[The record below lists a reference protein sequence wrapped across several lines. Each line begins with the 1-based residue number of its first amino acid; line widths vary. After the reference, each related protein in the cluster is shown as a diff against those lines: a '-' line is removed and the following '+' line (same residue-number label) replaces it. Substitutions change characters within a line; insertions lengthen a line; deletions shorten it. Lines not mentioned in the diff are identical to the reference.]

1 MKLEIEKGSFG
12 YIRKK
17 KRRQILLVFL
27 MLFIAAVM
35 FITGLFLHKF
45 DKSNLCTMLA
55 ILMVLPMAKFFVIY
69 VVLFPYKSVSRE
81 RYDAVSEKVA
91 EDAILMTDMV
101 ITSSDISMNLDFII
115 ITDNRI
121 LGLTGKKKQDI
132 KYIEDYLK
140 KTLESNNLD
149 SFTVRIFDDE
159 KQFDKCIPDKHSDKN
174 KSQENAFKIIRTL
187 AV

>member
-1 MKLEIEKGSFG
+1 MTLEIEKGSFG
-12 YIRKK
+12 YIKRKK
-17 KRRQILLVFL
+17 KRQILLVFL
-27 MLFIAAVM
+27 MLFIAAAM

-69 VVLFPYKSVSRE
+69 VVMFPYKSVSRE
-81 RYDAVSEKVA
+81 RYDSVREKLVSEA
-91 EDAILMTDMV
+91 ELMTDMV
-101 ITSSDISMNLDFII
+101 ITSPDISMNLDFII

-140 KTLESNNLD
+140 KTLESNKLEG
-149 SFTVRIFDDE
+149 FTVKIFDDE
-159 KQFDKCIPDKHSDKN
+159 KQFEKCIPDRQFEKN
-174 KSQENAFKIIRTL
+174 ALQEDARKIIRTL

>member
-1 MKLEIEKGSFG
+1 MKFEIEKGSFG
-12 YIRKK
+12 YIKRKK
-17 KRRQILLVFL
+17 KRQILLVFL

-69 VVLFPYKSVSRE
+69 VVMFPYKSVSRE
-81 RYDAVSEKVA
+81 RYDAVREMLSGE
-91 EDAILMTDMV
+91 EELMTDMV
-101 ITSSDISMNLDFII
+101 ITSPDISMNLDFII
-115 ITDNRI
+115 ITDNQV

-140 KTLESNNLD
+140 KTLESNKID
-149 SFTVRIFDDE
+149 GFTVKIFDDE
-159 KQFDKCIPDKHSDKN
+159 KQFERCIPDRKFEKTVL
-174 KSQENAFKIIRTL
+174 QEDALKIIRTL

>member
-12 YIRKK
+12 YIKRKK
-17 KRRQILLVFL
+17 KRQILLVFL

-35 FITGLFLHKF
+35 FITGLFLNKF

-55 ILMVLPMAKFFVIY
+55 ILMVLPMAKFFVIF

-81 RYDAVSEKVA
+81 RYNAVSEKVA
-91 EDAILMTDMV
+91 GETILMADMV
-101 ITSSDISMNLDFII
+101 ITSPDISMNLDFII
-115 ITDNRI
+115 ITDNQV
-121 LGLTGKKKQDI
+121 LGLAGKKKQDI

-140 KTLESNNLD
+140 KTLESNKLD
-149 SFTVRIFDDE
+149 GFTVRIFDDE
-159 KQFDKCIPDKHSDKN
+159 KQFEKCIPDRHFEKN
-174 KSQENAFKIIRTL
+174 VLQEEAFKTIRTL

>member
-12 YIRKK
+12 YIKRKK
-17 KRRQILLVFL
+17 KRQILLVFL
-27 MLFIAAVM
+27 MLFIAAAM

-69 VVLFPYKSVSRE
+69 VVLFPYKSVKKE
-81 RYDAVSEKVA
+81 RYDAVREKLSE
-91 EDAILMTDMV
+91 ETILMTDMV

-115 ITDNRI
+115 ITDNQV

-132 KYIEDYLK
+132 KYIGDYLK
-140 KTLESNNLD
+140 KTLETNNLD
-149 SFTVRIFDDE
+149 GFTVKIFDDE
-159 KQFDKCIPDKHSDKN
+159 KQFEKCIPDRNFEKN
-174 KSQENAFKIIRTL
+174 TLQDDALKIIRTL
-187 AV
+187 VV